1 MGREGF
7 VADPPYFFGKIRY
20 DASMEKKPQI
30 IIFIGPPGAGKGTQA
45 DLLAEDFG
53 FYHFETSKII
63 EEKFATGNPDDPI
76 IKDAKEAF
84 ATGKLVEPKHVAA
97 WVLEKIRSLADQK
110 MSIVFSGSFRT
121 EYEATEEIP
130 VAEEIYGKENIHVVH
145 IDVSEEESVKRNSA
159 RRICKANR
167 HPIPNFPEFVGIT
180 ACPKD
185 GSEIQ
190 TRTLDTP
197 DVIRVRYQTYLKQTE
212 PVMAIFKQHGYHLI
226 AVQGEKGIQEVH
238 NDIVSSIHRTAHPDL
253 LQKLMS

>member
-1 MGREGF
+1 
-7 VADPPYFFGKIRY
+7 
-20 DASMEKKPQI
+20 MEKKPQI

-63 EEKFATGNPDDPI
+63 EEKFATADPSDPI
-76 IKDAKEAF
+76 IRDAKEAF
-84 ATGKLVEPKHVAA
+84 STGKLVEPKHVAG
-97 WVLEKIRSLADQK
+97 WVLEKIRSLSDQK
-110 MSIVFSGSFRT
+110 MSVVFSGSFRT
-121 EYEATEEIP
+121 EFEATEEIP
-130 VAEEIYGKENIHVVH
+130 VMEEIYGKENIHVFL
-145 IDVSEEESVKRNSA
+145 INVSEDESVKRNSA

-197 DVIRVRYQTYLKQTE
+197 DVIRVRYQTYLDQTK
-212 PVMAIFKQHGYHLI
+212 PVLEIFKKAGYDI
-226 AVQGEKGIQEVH
+226 IEVGGEQGIREVH
-238 NDIVSSIHRTAHPDL
+238 NEIVAGVHKNAHPDL
-253 LQKLMS
+253 LQKLMA

>member
-1 MGREGF
+1 MVVPVFIPER
-7 VADPPYFFGKIRY
+7 IRY

-30 IIFIGPPGAGKGTQA
+30 VIFVGPPGAGKGTQA

-63 EEKFATGNPDDPI
+63 EEKFATGDPDDPI

-97 WVLEKIRSLADQK
+97 WVLEKIRSLAGQK

-121 EYEATEEIP
+121 EFEATEEIP
-130 VAEEIYGKENIHVVH
+130 VTEQIYGKDNIHVFL
-145 IDVSEEESVKRNSA
+145 INVSEDESVKRNSA

-167 HPIPNFPEFVGIT
+167 HPIPNFPEFAGIT

-197 DVIRVRYQTYLKQTE
+197 DVIRVRYKTYMDQTK
-212 PVMAIFKQHGYHLI
+212 PVLEIFKKAGYEI
-226 AVQGEKGIQEVH
+226 IEINGEQGIREVH
-238 NDIVSSIHRTAHPDL
+238 NDIVAGVHKTAHPDL
-253 LQKLMS
+253 LQKLMA

>member
-1 MGREGF
+1 
-7 VADPPYFFGKIRY
+7 
-20 DASMEKKPQI
+20 MEKKPQI
-30 IIFIGPPGAGKGTQA
+30 VIFVGPPGAGKGTQA

-63 EEKFATGNPDDPI
+63 EEKFTTGDANDPV

-84 ATGKLVEPKHVAA
+84 ATGKLVEPKYVAA
-97 WVLEKIRSLADQK
+97 WVLEKIRTLASQK

-121 EYEATEEIP
+121 EFEATEEIP
-130 VAEEIYGKENIHVVH
+130 VMEEIYGKENIHVFL
-145 IDVSEEESVKRNSA
+145 INVSEDESVKRNSA

-167 HPIPNFPEFVGIT
+167 HPIPNFPEFAGIT

-197 DVIRVRYQTYLKQTE
+197 DVIRVRYKTYLDQTE
-212 PVMAIFKQHGYHLI
+212 PVLDIFKKAGYEFI
-226 AVQGEKGIQEVH
+226 TIDGEQGIREVH
-238 NDIVSSIHRTAHPDL
+238 NDIVVGVHKTAHPDL
-253 LQKLMS
+253 LQKLMA